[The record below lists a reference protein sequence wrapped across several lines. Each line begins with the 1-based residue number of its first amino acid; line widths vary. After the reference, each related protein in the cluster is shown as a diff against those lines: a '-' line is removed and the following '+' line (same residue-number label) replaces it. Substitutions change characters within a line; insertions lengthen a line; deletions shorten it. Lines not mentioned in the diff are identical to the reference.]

1 MRPSPGLVLAVLL
14 VLAAAQ
20 VTRLVAPERA
30 PWLACLG
37 LAAAG
42 LIAGELI
49 AATGHLGGPSVGS
62 THPLLDGALI
72 AGLEAAGAFVLP
84 PAGAG
89 RR

>member
-14 VLAAAQ
+14 VLVAAQ

-37 LAAAG
+37 LAVAG
-42 LIAGELI
+42 LVAGELV

-62 THPLLDGALI
+62 THPVVAGAFM
-72 AGLEAAGAFVLP
+72 AAFEAAGAFVLP
-84 PAGAG
+84 PAGPG